1 MQPRGD
7 AAPTSGRVVQRP
19 SRSRTGAGD
28 GEVHAGPV
36 PLPRDPDSR
45 AAAPSPAPC
54 CGTAP
59 VPGERELATFARRA
73 WKLDEREYQYAAC
86 DVIAAYVGLCSE
98 RLLADLRFLV
108 THKSWW
114 DTVDALA
121 PSVGALVLAHPQ
133 LRTELDS
140 WIGDDNIWLARVAL
154 LHQLRFKT
162 HTDSGRLFR
171 YCRQRA
177 TDDEFFLRKAIGWAF
192 REYSKTDAA
201 AVRRFVAANADRLVA
216 DVASRSIA
224 LARPPRAR
232 ALTDA
237 SALAPFRPL

>member
-1 MQPRGD
+1 M
-7 AAPTSGRVVQRP
+7 
-19 SRSRTGAGD
+19 
-28 GEVHAGPV
+28 
-36 PLPRDPDSR
+36 LRDS
-45 AAAPSPAPC
+45 
-54 CGTAP
+54 P

-73 WKLDEREYQYAAC
+73 WKLEEREYQYAAC
-86 DVIAAYVGLCSE
+86 DVIAAYVGLSSE

-133 LRTELDS
+133 LRTELDA

-177 TDDEFFLRKAIGWAF
+177 TDDEFFLRKAIGWAL

-201 AVRRFVAANADRLVA
+201 AVRRFVAADADRLSPL
-216 DVASRSIA
+216 SRREA
-224 LARPPRAR
+224 LLWLDRACAR
-232 ALTDA
+232 ALTRLIRARLSTCSDTLRGWRCRRSCRTSRSGSRTGA
-237 SALAPFRPL
+237 DGARTTSGAR